1 MFSWITVIGFV
12 AIACVMLGIA
22 VVLIVYK
29 FDSLDFKRNGKDIT
43 LHLEKGGENK

>member
-12 AIACVMLGIA
+12 AIACVMVGLS

-29 FDSLDFKRNGKDIT
+29 FDSLEFRRNGKDII